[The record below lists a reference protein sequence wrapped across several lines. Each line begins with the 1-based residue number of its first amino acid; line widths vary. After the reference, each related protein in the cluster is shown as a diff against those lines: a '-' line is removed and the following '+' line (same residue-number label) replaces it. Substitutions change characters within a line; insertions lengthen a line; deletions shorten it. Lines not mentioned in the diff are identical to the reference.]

1 MYVEKI
7 KKEGS
12 PPRAQGTLRIST
24 IGDGEIQELFQQG
37 AAKVLFPRHKNRLEG
52 VMINTS
58 GGLTG
63 GDEFSNIITCK
74 NRSLLTLTTQGCE
87 RIYRSGDDTSALVEN
102 NIILKGS
109 SSIFWLPQETIVFEQ
124 GRIKRKLK
132 VELSPEA
139 EALIVEPIIF
149 GRLAMGETN
158 ISGHFDDM
166 VEIKLENKII
176 FLDRTYLSGNISK
189 ILKRPAVADGF
200 SATALLLYKSEKAKS
215 FLETIRG
222 KLNTKSGVS
231 LISDDI
237 LVMRLL
243 APTGY
248 DLRKMLVPIINEI
261 TDKNLPKTWR
271 I

>member
-1 MYVEKI
+1 MSFINSVAKSMNGI
-7 KKEGS
+7 K
-12 PPRAQGTLRIST
+12 T
-24 IGDGEIQELFQQG
+24 IETSELIFTDDNSS
-37 AAKVLFPRHKNRLEG
+37 L
-52 VMINTS
+52 NTS
-58 GGLTG
+58 AGITQAQSTG
-63 GDEFSNIITCK
+63 QNALNKSISATAFDTGTGV
-74 NRSLLTLTTQGCE
+74 LTLTTQGCE
-87 RIYRSGDDTSALVEN
+87 RIYRSGDSTSALVEN

-109 SSIFWLPQETIVFEQ
+109 SSIFWLPQETIVFDQ

-139 EALIVEPIIF
+139 EVLIVEPIIF

-189 ILKRPAVADGF
+189 ILKKPAIADGF

-215 FLETIRG
+215 FLETVRG

-248 DLRKMLVPIINEI
+248 ELRKMLVPIINEI

-271 I
+271 L

>member
-12 PPRAQGTLRIST
+12 PPRAQGTLRLST

-37 AAKVLFPRHKNRLEG
+37 ATKALFPRHKNRLEG

-74 NRSLLTLTTQGCE
+74 DRSLLTLTTQGCE
-87 RIYRSGDDTSALVEN
+87 RIYRSCDNTSALVEN

-158 ISGHFDDM
+158 ISGHLDDM

-200 SATALLLYKSEKAKS
+200 LATALIIYKSQKAKS
-215 FLETIRG
+215 FLKTVRG
-222 KLNTKSGVS
+222 RLNTRSGIS
-231 LISDDI
+231 LIRDDF

-243 APTGY
+243 ASTGY
-248 DLRKMLVPIINEI
+248 ELKEMLVPIINEI

-271 I
+271 L